1 MPFLINNI
9 AEMTG
14 RKMVLMT
21 KDRSRVFCRAFLT
34 NTVSDHAQKSE
45 WLILIHSERKKE

>member
-1 MPFLINNI
+1 
-9 AEMTG
+9 
-14 RKMVLMT
+14 MVLMT

-45 WLILIHSERKKE
+45 WLILIHSEKKGVTWNLFINQYCWMR